1 MTRLWRWQTNQVS
14 VTETFSLGIKDII
27 SPKSEKRTLTLP
39 TSIDLDNLYENYH
52 LILFVC
58 ESNWKSDGLELSK
71 IQHFKRTFKTQCKI
85 KNNYSSPHPP
95 PWLLSRTSSTRE
107 ALRTG
112 RTVFLFTIVLW
123 LGLHT
128 RAWAVKHMSRC
139 VLTPNAAILGCK
151 IGSQNKR
158 TLGVTLPI
166 YIICTSSYFT
176 VCCVVCRSWW

>member
-14 VTETFSLGIKDII
+14 VTETFSLGIKDRIL
-27 SPKSEKRTLTLP
+27 PKSEKRMLIRP
-39 TSIDLDNLYENYH
+39 TYIDLDNLYENYH
-52 LILFVC
+52 LIFLFVKVI
-58 ESNWKSDGLELSK
+58 ERVTDWNSQKSNISNEPLKHGVRLR
-71 IQHFKRTFKTQCKI
+71 ITI
-85 KNNYSSPHPP
+85 PHPIPP

-112 RTVFLFTIVLW
+112 RTVFLFTILLW

-139 VLTPNAAILGCK
+139 VLTPNAVILGCE

-166 YIICTSSYFT
+166 YIICTSYFT